1 MFEGLKYIELSGEKY
16 PVKCDLVVLEKIQ
29 DEFDSVD
36 EFERRLIPWEPS
48 LDEEGNV
55 VKSEEGKIL
64 YKGKIPD
71 IRAVNAALE
80 YMVNEGEEIL
90 AEREGRKPNFF
101 SRETIARR
109 VDISPANLADQLHDE
124 FNRCFHIKNEKTTQN
139 QTETKEGE
147 NG

>member
-1 MFEGLKYIELSGEKY
+1 MTSVSAMMPYAMCAGTEALLPFTVREALA
-16 PVKCDLVVLEKIQ
+16 LEK
-29 DEFDSVD
+29 
-36 EFERRLIPWEPS
+36 PS

-90 AEREGRKPNFF
+90 AEREGRQPNLF

-124 FNRCFHIKNEKTTQN
+124 FNRCFRIKNEKTTQN
-139 QTETKEGE
+139 QTKTKEE
-147 NG
+147 ESS

>member
-1 MFEGLKYIELSGEKY
+1 MFEGLKCIELSGEKY

-55 VKSEEGKIL
+55 VKSKEGKIL

-71 IRAVNAALE
+71 IKAVNAALE

-124 FNRCFHIKNEKTTQN
+124 FNRCFRIKNEKTTQN
-139 QTETKEGE
+139 QTKTKEE
-147 NG
+147 ESS